1 MKRKVKISPAPFT
14 RTRVVS
20 GTAAD
25 LEIGGAIIVEGDF
38 DIEELDTTEYVSVVI
53 LSASGIAE
61 GREYTYS
68 SSFEPPLKVGDLVQV
83 PFGFQNRTR
92 VATVVSANVPA
103 PRFATKAVASR
114 LNPELPAF

>member
-53 LSASGIAE
+53 LSASGVAE
-61 GREYTYS
+61 GNEFTYS
-68 SSFEPPLKVGDLVQV
+68 SAFEPSLKKGDLVQV
-83 PFGFQNRTR
+83 PFGYSNRLR
-92 VATVVSANVPA
+92 VATVTETGLAA
-103 PRFATKAVASR
+103 PRFATKAVSSR
-114 LNPELPAF
+114 LSPELPAF

>member
-1 MKRKVKISPAPFT
+1 MKRKVKIKSAPVT

-38 DIEELDTTEYVSVVI
+38 DIEELDTTEYVNVVI
-53 LSASGIAE
+53 LSVAGVAE
-61 GREYTYS
+61 GASWTYS
-68 SSFEPPLKVGDLVQV
+68 SSFEPPLKNGDLVQV
-83 PFGFQNRTR
+83 PFGAANRIR
-92 VATVVSANVPA
+92 VAVVTDTGVDA
-103 PRFATKAVASR
+103 PRFATKAVAAR

>member
-61 GREYTYS
+61 GRSYTYS
-68 SSFEPPLKVGDLVQV
+68 SSFDPPLKLGDLVQV
-83 PFGFQNRTR
+83 PFGYSNRLR
-92 VATVVSANVPA
+92 VAAVTETGLAA
-103 PRFATKAVASR
+103 PSFATKAVSSR
-114 LNPELPAF
+114 LSPELPAF